1 MPTRTEISCKMSVEN
16 KQRKI
21 QLGRRKRRWFSIIVV
36 VTRSR
41 TDSRGVDVI
50 FAAGALYL
58 VHLLSGQFGSEAL
71 SALCVAG
78 KGCCFT

>member
-16 KQRKI
+16 NQRKI
-21 QLGRRKRRWFSIIVV
+21 QLGRPKRRWFNIIVA
-36 VTRSR
+36 VTRLR

-58 VHLLSGQFGSEAL
+58 VHLLSGQFGSEGH
-71 SALCVAG
+71 SASCAAG
-78 KGCCFT
+78 NGCCFT